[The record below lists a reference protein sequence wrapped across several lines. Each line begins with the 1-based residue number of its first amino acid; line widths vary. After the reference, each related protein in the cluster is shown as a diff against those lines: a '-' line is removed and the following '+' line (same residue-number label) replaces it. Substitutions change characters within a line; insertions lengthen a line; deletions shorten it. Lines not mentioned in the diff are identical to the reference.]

1 MLAILRESRL
11 SLSAVALIS
20 GGLTIA
26 APASGSAQA
35 KTGPPAVV
43 VAGTGPDTYVLLSG
57 MVGGIT
63 GFRQL
68 SNLLADDGSRV
79 ITIDAYQLSIDS
91 AEVSFDAL
99 ARRVDAVLAQYAVL
113 GARVIGHAHG
123 GGVAL
128 RLAANYP
135 ARVSEVILLDVGAQ
149 AVNKGPVFSNSMR
162 LVPLI
167 AKLPFGRRF
176 IRDRYVKGLRENGAS
191 PEWLNDSTARAY
203 TDPVLDN
210 IGRVVSMALRL
221 AKAQEPEPL
230 SLMLARVR
238 VPVTLMRG
246 ETLRPA
252 GPGTEEL
259 AALQQLGSLF
269 RTDTIAAAGHFPHE
283 EAAND
288 VARRVRRQALLV
300 NEKRIGR

>member
-1 MLAILRESRL
+1 MT
-11 SLSAVALIS
+11 LIS
-20 GGLTIA
+20 GAPALA
-26 APASGSAQA
+26 APAFASAQG
-35 KTGPPAVV
+35 KTHPPAVV
-43 VAGTGPDTYVLLSG
+43 VAGTGPETYVLLSG
-57 MVGGIT
+57 MVGGVA

-68 SNLLADDGSRV
+68 ANLLVEDGSRV

-99 ARRVDAVLAQYAVL
+99 ARRVDAVLAQHAIV

-123 GGVAL
+123 GGVGL

-176 IRDRYVKGLRENGAS
+176 IRDRYVKGLRENGAT
-191 PEWLNDSTARAY
+191 PGWLNDSTARAY

-230 SLMLARVR
+230 SSMLARVR

-252 GPGTEEL
+252 GPGAEEL
-259 AALQQLGSLF
+259 AALEQLGSLF

-283 EAAND
+283 EAAD
-288 VARRVRRQALLV
+288 EVVRRVRRQTLLV
-300 NEKRIGR
+300 NEKRIAR